1 MRRGYSRTLVKFG
14 AFALVMVFLT
24 VCLFAVFGEYR
35 SRSTSTYTA
44 VFTDVS
50 KLKAGESVRFAGV
63 RVGSVQKLSMRPD
76 KTIVVTFDADRD
88 IAITEGTHAM
98 VRYLNLV
105 GDRYLELVDAEGSN
119 TILTPGAEIPAART
133 APALDLDLLLG
144 GLKPVIRGLNA
155 QDVNALAASLIQI
168 VQGQGTTMESL
179 LSQTSSFSDALADK
193 SAVIQQLID
202 NLKTTLKTLSAQGTQ
217 FSGAV
222 DRLEQ
227 LISELSTDREPI
239 GAAIDSLSAGT
250 ASLADV
256 LTDTRPPLAE
266 TVDQLSRLAPN
277 IAEKQDRIETALV
290 KAPENY
296 RKLVRIGSY
305 GSFVNYYICSLGV
318 RVTDL
323 QGRTAVFPVF
333 KQDGGRCE
341 EN

>member
-1 MRRGYSRTLVKFG
+1 MRRSDASTLVRFG

-35 SRSTSTYTA
+35 STSTNTYTA
-44 VFTDVS
+44 VFADVS

-63 RVGSVQKLSMRPD
+63 RVGSVTKLSMQPD
-76 KTIVVTFDADRD
+76 KTVVVTFDADREL
-88 IAITEGTHAM
+88 ALTEGTRVA

-105 GDRYLELVDAEGSN
+105 GDRYLELVDAEGPSR
-119 TILTPGAEIPAART
+119 ILSPGAQIPRSRT

-168 VQGQGTTMESL
+168 VQGQGPTMESL
-179 LSQTSSFSDALADK
+179 VSQTSSFSTALADK
-193 SAVIQQLID
+193 SQVIQQLID
-202 NLKTTLKTLSAQGTQ
+202 NLRTTLKTLSAQGTQ
-217 FSGAV
+217 FSGAI
-222 DRLEQ
+222 DRLEK
-227 LISELSTDREPI
+227 LITELAADREPI

-250 ASLADV
+250 ASLADLLV
-256 LTDTRPPLAE
+256 DTRPPLAA
-266 TVDQLSRLAPN
+266 TVDQLNRLAPN

>member
-1 MRRGYSRTLVKFG
+1 MWATLIKFG
-14 AFALVMVFLT
+14 VFGTVMVFLT

-35 SRSTSTYTA
+35 SGSAHTFTA

-50 KLKAGESVRFAGV
+50 KLKAGDGVRYAGV
-63 RVGSVQKLSMRPD
+63 EIGTVEKLSLQPD
-76 KTIVVTFDADRD
+76 KTIVVTFDAQRD
-88 IAITEGTHAM
+88 IILTEGTQAK

-105 GDRYLELVDAEGSN
+105 GDRFLELVDEAGPARV
-119 TILTPGAEIPAART
+119 LPPGAQIPSTRT

-168 VQGQGTTMESL
+168 VQGQGATIDSL
-179 LSQTSSFSDALADK
+179 FSRTSTFTHALADK
-193 SAVIQQLID
+193 SDTIQQLID
-202 NLKTTLKTLSAQGTQ
+202 ILRTTMKTLAAQDTE

-222 DRLEQ
+222 DRLDA
-227 LISELSTDREPI
+227 LITELAADREPI
-239 GAAIDSLSAGT
+239 GTAIDALSAGT
-250 ASLADV
+250 ASLAEL
-256 LTDTRPPLAE
+256 LTEARPPLEA
-266 TVDQLSRLAPN
+266 TVDQLNQLAPN
-277 IAEKQDRIETALV
+277 IAEKQDRLETALA

-305 GSFVNYYICSLGV
+305 GSFVNYYICALGV

-333 KQDGGRCE
+333 KQDAGRCE

>member
-1 MRRGYSRTLVKFG
+1 MRRGESRMLVKFG

-35 SRSTSTYTA
+35 SGSTSTYTA
-44 VFTDVS
+44 VFADVS

-63 RVGSVQKLSMRPD
+63 RIGSVRKLTMRPD
-76 KTIVVTFDADRD
+76 KTIAVTFDADRE
-88 IAITEGTHAM
+88 IALTDGTRAV

-119 TILTPGAEIPAART
+119 RILSPGAEIPPTRT

-144 GLKPVIRGLNA
+144 GLKPVIRGLDA

-179 LSQTSSFSDALADK
+179 LSQTSSFSQALADK
-193 SAVIQQLID
+193 SAVVQQLID
-202 NLKTTLKTLSAQGTQ
+202 NLRATLKTLSAQGTQ
-217 FSGAV
+217 FSGAL

-227 LISELSTDREPI
+227 LVSELSADREPI
-239 GAAIDSLSAGT
+239 GTAIDSLSTGT
-250 ASLADV
+250 ASLADLLV
-256 LTDTRPPLAE
+256 DTRPPLAE

-277 IAEKQDRIETALV
+277 IAEKQDRLETALV

-296 RKLVRIGSY
+296 RKLVRIGAY

>member
-1 MRRGYSRTLVKFG
+1 MRRGDSATLVKFA
-14 AFALVMVFLT
+14 AFALVMTFLT

-35 SRSTSTYTA
+35 SGSVNTYTA

-50 KLKAGESVRFAGV
+50 KLKVGESVRFAGV
-63 RVGSVQKLSMRPD
+63 KVGSVSKLSMQPD
-76 KTIVVTFDADRD
+76 QTVVVTFDADRD
-88 IAITEGTHAM
+88 IALTEGTHVQ

-105 GDRYLELVDAEGSN
+105 GDRYLDLADGDGSSR
-119 TILTPGAEIPAART
+119 ILPPGAQIPRTRT

-168 VQGQGTTMESL
+168 IQGQGGTMESL
-179 LSQTSSFSDALADK
+179 LSRTSSFSQALADK
-193 SAVIQQLID
+193 SQVIQQLID
-202 NLKTTLKTLSAQGTQ
+202 NLRTTLKTLSAQGTQ
-217 FSGAV
+217 FSGAL
-222 DRLEQ
+222 DRLEK
-227 LISELSTDREPI
+227 LITDLSADREPI
-239 GAAIDSLSAGT
+239 GTAIDSLNAGT
-250 ASLADV
+250 ASLADL
-256 LTDTRPPLAE
+256 LTDARPPLAD

-305 GSFVNYYICSLGV
+305 GSFINYYICSLAV

-333 KQDGGRCE
+333 KQDAGRCE

>member
-1 MRRGYSRTLVKFG
+1 MRRGDSGTLIKLGSFT
-14 AFALVMVFLT
+14 LVMVFLT

-35 SRSTSTYTA
+35 SGSTATYTA

-63 RVGSVQKLSMRPD
+63 RVGTVKELSMRPD
-76 KTIVVTFDADRD
+76 KSIVVTFDAERD
-88 IAITEGTHAM
+88 LSITEGTHAV

-105 GDRYLELVDAEGSN
+105 GDRYLELVDTEGSN
-119 TILTPGAEIPAART
+119 RILPPGAQIPRTRT

-155 QDVNALAASLIQI
+155 QDVNTLAASLIQI
-168 VQGQGTTMESL
+168 VQGQGPTMESL
-179 LSQTSSFSDALADK
+179 LSQTSSFSAALADK

-202 NLKTTLKTLSAQGTQ
+202 NLRTTLKTLSAQGTQ
-217 FSGAV
+217 FSGAL

-227 LISELSTDREPI
+227 LVSELAADREPI
-239 GAAIDSLSAGT
+239 GAAIDSLNAGT
-250 ASLADV
+250 ATLAELLV
-256 LTDTRPPLAE
+256 DTRPPLAE